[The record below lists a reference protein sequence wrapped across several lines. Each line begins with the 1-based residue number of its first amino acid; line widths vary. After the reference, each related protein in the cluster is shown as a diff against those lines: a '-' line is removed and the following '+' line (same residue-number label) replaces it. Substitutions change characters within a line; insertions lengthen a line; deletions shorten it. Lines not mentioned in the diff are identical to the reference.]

1 MYEPTMRKVLF
12 VDDDQDDLEF
22 YGDILKEVYA
32 DLAIEEAH
40 SGQQALNLLQQAL
53 TCNSLPDLIILDMN
67 MPLLSGLE
75 TVREIKKDPRFGA
88 IPIVLFSSA
97 PEIKEND
104 QLESLG
110 VKYFSKPRSIEEMK
124 AVATKLLNHR
134 A

>member
-40 SGQQALNLLQQAL
+40 SGQQALTLLQQAMS
-53 TCNSLPDLIILDMN
+53 CNSLPDLIILDMN

-75 TVREIKKDPRFGA
+75 TVREIKKDPRFCA
-88 IPIVLFSSA
+88 IPIVLFSTA

-110 VKYFSKPRSIEEMK
+110 VKYFSKPRSIE
-124 AVATKLLNHR
+124 
-134 A
+134 

>member
-32 DLAIEEAH
+32 GLAIEEAH
-40 SGQQALNLLQQAL
+40 SGQQALTLLQQAIS
-53 TCNSLPDLIILDMN
+53 CNSLPDLIILDMN

-75 TVREIKKDPRFGA
+75 TVREIKKDPRFCA
-88 IPIVLFSSA
+88 IPIVLFSTA

-124 AVATKLLNHR
+124 AVATRLMNHST
-134 A
+134 